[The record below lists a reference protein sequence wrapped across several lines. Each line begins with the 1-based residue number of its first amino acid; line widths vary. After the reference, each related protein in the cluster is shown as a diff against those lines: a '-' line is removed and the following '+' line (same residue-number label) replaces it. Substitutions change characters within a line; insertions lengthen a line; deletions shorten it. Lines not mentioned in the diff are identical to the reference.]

1 MRTFSELASSEEK
14 TNQLETRSFIGEE
27 EEQKLRN
34 LSEVGDKYNL
44 NVDYDDD
51 FRKSLYQED
60 SGGLLNAINYG
71 WNQGQSGIWHLA
83 ANVPGLIDAVTPDVL
98 GIDVVMGKAENY
110 LRNRSHATSPE
121 TLGIEAPDTLA
132 EKIAA
137 IFAHAPWMIAEY
149 LPATKALK
157 LLGAGRR
164 ALPLAFAFTDGMRAS
179 DEGVMATAVAGAKGY
194 VLGSIIQASNVL
206 NLPTRMGAMFGLG
219 FFTSGGEIEDRVAG
233 GVVFGTLGAIGPVKG
248 KSITDLKKS
257 FMAEG
262 SPHKLKMEGKAA
274 TVELYRNKIVEL
286 NKLINEQDK
295 KISLYNQRKKPKKEI
310 QEENQ
315 KDLSI
320 LLENKYQAEK
330 AKEAFEKALFIDKKI
345 APEMIGLDSRSATE
359 VYGDLFNT
367 KGEAKYAE
375 PKSGAAKTA
384 LIAFPI
390 KFMDKYPILKWTADK
405 SGLSRI
411 SSENKIDE
419 ILFDYRVT
427 PKKTGEIDFNW
438 DKIKAG
444 DLTGFKFGGVT
455 ALRNLV
461 QTETNGAGLTRA
473 MKMLTKDWKQLDHI
487 IKQWPKIEVD
497 AEAKAKKNKT
507 KMEEVTDTELKN
519 TYKFNKEQILTYRDM
534 REGLTKSHEFYNEY
548 IKKFVEP
555 IPEMWARRDSPKKIP
570 YRANYMPHMFLGKFR
585 VWVNKKSDTELKNPI
600 IAIPEGNKISAEFT
614 ARKLRKELGDDYRV
628 AVQVAKKSK
637 VSNKE
642 IDAFQEALLY
652 AEKIGKSDV
661 AKAIHE
667 VQNKILS
674 TRGFAKHTIKRK
686 GIPGYAGEKLGYAG
700 VRDFIEGYKV
710 YVKGAIEKAHSFKLT
725 KETNDL
731 FNEGLVKS
739 KYPLTR
745 DVAVKYRENALGR
758 LPNAITNK
766 TRDMTRNW
774 IGDSGAEGAL
784 GWGNRVVL
792 NLKLLFGQ
800 PRFLISQGVQPFQMI
815 PAKLKN
821 LNSKGYRG
829 DMWEAIIHAQK
840 DLISPDAQIRELHAY
855 AGSNRVIEP
864 KFLREASEGVAE
876 QRYGLGKSKYIINPG
891 KILDLFVAKGLSGKV
906 EMWSRL
912 NAVTMFYRFLR
923 KAGFSH
929 KRAMVDS
936 THLGDRYMVEYNSYE
951 RPGMYN
957 ERGLGV
963 LGKPFGLFKTFQHNY
978 LAQVTEHIQQ
988 MAQNVKIKDV
998 KTWHHTQGLLAFLGT
1013 NIISA
1018 GLYGVIGWETADW
1031 LINKISPVWQKMFG
1045 KKPQT
1050 LTELAMHSNLPD
1062 WVKWGTPSASLEADL
1077 TATLAAPGL
1086 GFGDLVSVPT
1096 LEFLG
1101 LHPAQL
1107 GAPGFRNRK
1116 GGILQTS
1123 FSFLYK
1129 SIMGTATADDAQKF
1143 YSSVAPT
1150 SLQGVIER
1158 WYSGYDVLIFDSPHP
1173 QLGVVRDPWKKGR
1186 GEVRRDLSDWY
1197 ARYISSYSLDEATT
1211 LKTIYQLSVINRN
1224 AQANQESLTATAAH
1238 LVVNGHAVPRWIFD
1252 ESLKNGV
1259 DPKALNTKIKNRIKL
1274 MSTTLVSRE
1283 INKKSAM
1290 INADTYDLL
1299 QPVFSKESQKV
1310 TPIIFSTL
1318 KNETIK
1324 PKDTTGMRSLSE
1336 L

>member
-1 MRTFSELASSEEK
+1 MVRTLAELTSSEE
-14 TNQLETRSFIGEE
+14 TNQLETRSLIGDDEE
-27 EEQKLRN
+27 KQDIRD
-34 LSEVGDKYNL
+34 LSVLVNQDNKYNL
-44 NVDYDDD
+44 NVDYNDD

-60 SGGLLNAINYG
+60 SGGLLNAVNYG

-137 IFAHAPWMIAEY
+137 GFAHAPWMIAEY

-233 GVVFGTLGAIGPVKG
+233 GVVFGTLSAIGPVKG
-248 KSITDLKKS
+248 KSIKDLKKAL
-257 FMAEG
+257 MDDG
-262 SPHKLKMEGKAA
+262 SPHRIKMAGKGA
-274 TVELYRNKIVEL
+274 VVKMYHDKITEL
-286 NKLINEQDK
+286 NKH
-295 KISLYNQRKKPKKEI
+295 ISEKEKEITLYNQRKKPKKEI

-315 KDLSI
+315 KKLSQ

-330 AKEAFEKALFIDKKI
+330 AKEAFEKSLFIDEKI
-345 APEMIGLDSRSATE
+345 APEMIGLDTRPAME
-359 VYGDLFNT
+359 VYGDLFNI
-367 KGEAKYAE
+367 KGEAKYIE
-375 PKSGAAKTA
+375 PKSMSQKTA
-384 LIAFPI
+384 VMAFPT
-390 KFMDKYPILKWTADK
+390 KYLTKYPLLKWVADK

-419 ILFDYRVT
+419 LLFDYRTT
-427 PKKTGEIDFNW
+427 PVKLGQVKIDWSRIAAGEM
-438 DKIKAG
+438 G
-444 DLTGFKFGGVT
+444 GFKVGGFS
-455 ALRNLV
+455 ALKNLERT
-461 QTETNGAGLTRA
+461 QTDGAGLTRA
-473 MKMLTKDWKQLDHI
+473 MKMIRKDWKQLDHV
-487 IKQWPKIEVD
+487 IKQWGKIDVD
-497 AEAKAKKNKT
+497 TKFKK
-507 KMEEVTDTELKN
+507 EITDTELKN
-519 TYKFNKEQILTYRDM
+519 TYKFNKEQILVYRDM
-534 REGLTKSHEFYNEY
+534 RGGLTKAHEFYNEY
-548 IKKFVEP
+548 IKNFVEP
-555 IPEMWARRDSPKKIP
+555 IPEMWARRNAPKKIP
-570 YRANYMPHMFLGKFR
+570 YRVNYMPHMFLGKFR

-600 IAIPEGNKISAEFT
+600 LALPEGNKISAEFT

-628 AVQVAKKSK
+628 AVQVSK
-637 VSNKE
+637 RSGVSNRG

-661 AKAIHE
+661 AKTIHE
-667 VQNKILS
+667 IQNKILS
-674 TRGFAKHTIKRK
+674 TRGFAKHTVKRK
-686 GIPGYAGEKLGYAG
+686 NVPGYAGTKEGFSG
-700 VRDFIEGYKV
+700 VRDFVEGYKV
-710 YVKGAIEKAHSFKLT
+710 YVRGAIEKAHSFKLT

-731 FNEGLVKS
+731 LNEGLVKS
-739 KYPLTR
+739 KYSVTR
-745 DVAVKYRENALGR
+745 DIAVKYRENALGR
-758 LPNAITNK
+758 LPNVITNK

-784 GWGNRVVL
+784 GWGNRVTL
-792 NLKLLFGQ
+792 NLRLLFGQ
-800 PRFLISQGVQPFQMI
+800 VRFLLSQGIQPFQMI
-815 PAKLKN
+815 PAKLIN
-821 LNSKGYRG
+821 LESKGYKG
-829 DMWEAIIHAQK
+829 NMWEAIIEAQK
-840 DLISPDAQIRELHAY
+840 DLISPDKQIRELHDY
-855 AGSNRVIEP
+855 AFSQRTIEP
-864 KFLREASEGVAE
+864 KFLQEAAEGFT
-876 QRYGLGKSKYIINPG
+876 GKAYAVGQSKYTVNPS
-891 KILDLFVAKGLSGKV
+891 KILDAVVFKGIAGKM
-906 EMWSRL
+906 EGWSRL

-929 KRAMVDS
+929 KRSMVDAS
-936 THLGDRYMVEYNSYE
+936 ALGDKYMVEYNSYE

-957 ERGLGV
+957 ERGLGT
-963 LGKPFGLFKTFQHNY
+963 LGRPFGLFKTFQHNY
-978 LAQVTEHIQQ
+978 FAQLTEHIQQ
-988 MAQNVKIKDV
+988 ITQNLKPTDV
-998 KTWHHTQGLLAFLGT
+998 KSWHHAKGLTAFTGT
-1013 NIISA
+1013 MILSA
-1018 GLYGVIGWETADW
+1018 GLYSVIGIEVADK
-1031 LINKISPVWQKMFG
+1031 LINTISPVWQKMFG

-1050 LTELAMHSNLPD
+1050 LTELVMHSDLPD
-1062 WVKWGTPSASLEADL
+1062 WVKWGTPSASFEADL

-1096 LEFLG
+1096 LELLG

-1116 GGILQTS
+1116 GGVLQTS

-1129 SIMGTATADDAQKF
+1129 GIMGTATADDAQKF

-1150 SLQGVIER
+1150 SLQGVIEQ

-1197 ARYISSYSLDEATT
+1197 ARYISSYSLDEAVT

-1259 DPKALNTKIKNRIKL
+1259 DPKALNTKIQNRIKL

-1324 PKDTTGMRSLSE
+1324 SKDTTGMRSLSE